1 MFLFYTSDVQENHVY
16 LTEEEH
22 RHCTKV
28 LRKKIGDNVNCT
40 DGIGQQFQTS
50 IISINKK
57 NTELK
62 ILEKTSHPVIKPSLH
77 IAVAL
82 PKSSNRVDFMIEKLV
97 ETGVQTITPL
107 LTAHSERKKLNIE
120 RYRKKIISACTQS
133 LKYHF
138 PILNDSTPIKKL
150 IANPSETKVLV
161 AHYDADNRHLI
172 EQSSTQEDAII
183 LIGPEGDFSASE
195 LAEFRVKEFQFVNLS
210 QHRLRTETAAIAA
223 SVIFSSRQT

>member
-1 MFLFYTSDVQENHVY
+1 MFLFYSSDVQENHVY

-28 LRKKIGDNVNCT
+28 LRKKLGDIINCT
-40 DGIGQQFQTS
+40 DGLGHQFQTRINS
-50 IISINKK
+50 ISKTK
-57 NTELK
+57 TELE
-62 ILEKTSHPVIKPSLH
+62 IIEKTSHPVLKPSLH

-82 PKSSNRVDFMIEKLV
+82 PKSSSRVDFMFEKLV
-97 ETGVQTITPL
+97 ETGAQTITPI

-120 RYRKKIISACTQS
+120 RYRKKLISASTQS

-138 PILNDSTPIKKL
+138 PILNDSTPLKTL
-150 IANPSETKVLV
+150 IADSSASQVLV
-161 AHYDADNRHLI
+161 AHFNKDNQHLTACLSDL
-172 EQSSTQEDAII
+172 QDTLI

-195 LAEFRVKEFQFVNLS
+195 LEEFKAQEYQFVNLS

-223 SVIFSSRQT
+223 SIIFNSGF